1 MMHQWS
7 KFGYLQ
13 LHFKYDNILLSG
25 MNQKGVYNNPLTP
38 KLNPSAQR
46 CLTRFFTG
54 NFSSWTVN
62 FVNICVKN
70 QQIHQLFIQF
80 IIYGSS
86 YMFRHYIAIFRER
99 S

>member
-1 MMHQWS
+1 M
-7 KFGYLQ
+7 F
-13 LHFKYDNILLSG
+13 
-25 MNQKGVYNNPLTP
+25 NPLKP
-38 KLNPSAQR
+38 ELNPSTQR

-54 NFSSWTVN
+54 DFASWTVN

-80 IIYGSS
+80 IMYGSS
-86 YMFRHYIAIFRER
+86 YMFRHYIAILRER